1 MAGLVSVQPQPAA
14 HTHTTEHLMTFPR
27 ESMAS
32 GRLLDAAFQLH
43 YTVKE
48 LKRAWEAD
56 DYSLKH

>member
-14 HTHTTEHLMTFPR
+14 HTHTTEHLMTL